1 MALNKPAQQSSD
13 YHTGG
18 AAELAVD
25 GNSNEKWAGQSIT
38 HTTDAG
44 GGSENPW
51 WYVDLQGVCT
61 VDSVKVYNRIEAPS
75 DCCSHRLSGAIIS
88 LVSSVSTLSTT
99 PPTEDNTLATH
110 VLQNMTGVVSE
121 EWDPAGTVTN
131 VAGVYI
137 SLPGTKRILSL
148 AEVEVIGRC
157 QSIDS
162 LYVGCYEDDDSAAS
176 DPAFRVVN
184 HGLGTPFAL
193 RDCIRDCGNLG
204 YQYAAMQYGTYCFCD
219 NKYESTGFGEDTD
232 STDDRNCNFA
242 CTHDAQESGRIC
254 GGVWRNSVYRTGI

>member
-1 MALNKPAQQSSD
+1 MHPI
-13 YHTGG
+13 
-18 AAELAVD
+18 VD
-25 GNSNEKWAGQSIT
+25 G
-38 HTTDAG
+38 
-44 GGSENPW
+44 
-51 WYVDLQGVCT
+51 
-61 VDSVKVYNRIEAPS
+61 YNNLMAPQF
-75 DCCSHRLSGAIIS
+75 CCRLSQNRLSGAIIS

-110 VLQNMTGVVSE
+110 VLPDMTGVAST

-162 LYVGCYEDDDSAAS
+162 LYVGCYEDDDS
-176 DPAFRVVN
+176 RVVN

-232 STDDRNCNFA
+232 GGCNYA
-242 CTHDAQESGRIC
+242 CTHDEQESGRIC
-254 GGVWRNSVYRTGI
+254 GGEWRNSVYRTGI